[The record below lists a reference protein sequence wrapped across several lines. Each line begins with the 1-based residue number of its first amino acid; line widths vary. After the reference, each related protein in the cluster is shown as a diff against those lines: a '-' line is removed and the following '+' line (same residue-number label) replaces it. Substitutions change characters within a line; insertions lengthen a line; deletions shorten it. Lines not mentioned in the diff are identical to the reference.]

1 MNCLSNI
8 YEDCTA
14 WTGLNDLDIDGTYVW
29 DHSNAP
35 LTFSNWNDG
44 EPSVRDP
51 DHAQTRDCTDILR
64 GGTWNDRF
72 CSYSNGPSP
81 KNILHFDIPITAE
94 IIFHDQ

>member
-1 MNCLSNI
+1 MGPFESFF
-8 YEDCTA
+8 
-14 WTGLNDLDIDGTYVW
+14 DLT
-29 DHSNAP
+29 
-35 LTFSNWNDG
+35 NWYPN
-44 EPSVRDP
+44 EPSVGSSEQ
-51 DHAQTRDCTDILR
+51 AKAKDCFDILR